1 MWSGISCNNNYMW
14 QCVSLDRVLI
24 TLAHI
29 QNTSQTPPPY
39 SPISWP
45 GHISSMLSL
54 WWLAAS
60 IRCCSEREYIMNDPM
75 WPHAELHFPH
85 TEDNICLKFTRFKCR
100 TWCSLHVLLL
110 LVTVTSD
117 HNTQVPWHFS
127 FLRDDANKKLRM
139 KRWSSSFSVFIV
151 GLMRSHLFL
160 KIQFHWKNIEL
171 QLREKEAN
179 SSWKKTRRSILGSV
193 CPTQKE
199 LREPLERPNFSRKEG
214 GVNPKLKK
222 INF

>member
-29 QNTSQTPPPY
+29 QNTSQTPLPPHDQVR
-39 SPISWP
+39 S
-45 GHISSMLSL
+45 HKCLSI
-54 WWLAAS
+54 WWLAAF
-60 IRCCSEREYIMNDPM
+60 IRLCLSRECYEWDYLAQRIS
-75 WPHAELHFPH
+75 AFPTH

-110 LVTVTSD
+110 RVIVTSD
-117 HNTQVPWHFS
+117 HKTRVPWHFS
-127 FLRDDANKKLRM
+127 FLPDDANKKLRM

-171 QLREKEAN
+171 QLREKEAS

-193 CPTQKE
+193 CLTK
-199 LREPLERPNFSRKEG
+199 
-214 GVNPKLKK
+214 
-222 INF
+222 